1 MRKEF
6 KHLTTKN
13 QLNTKDDSNAGNKGQ
28 KKATRNSEE
37 IVKHKSHSLSI
48 ILLNIHRSNLSIKR
62 WRLAECIRTHDP
74 TIC

>member
-37 IVKHKSHSLSI
+37 IVKHKSHRKVI
-48 ILLNIHRSNLSIKR
+48 
-62 WRLAECIRTHDP
+62 
-74 TIC
+74 